1 MMDNKTYHEICRFLH
16 HGMQEQEQV
25 LFAERIRI
33 ATSVLPAIC
42 ENEICTGYHP
52 KQWAELVLDLADA
65 LIVEAVERTN
75 ENAQRK

>member
-1 MMDNKTYHEICRFLH
+1 MDNEAYNAICNILNHELR
-16 HGMQEQEQV
+16 EQDHAV
-25 LFAERIRI
+25 LAERIRI

-52 KQWAELVLDLADA
+52 KQWAELALDLADA